1 MSNKI
6 PSQQIIGRLLSS
18 LRRSHKMSQAEL
30 ASKLG
35 IDTSLLTEI
44 ELGQKDL
51 DKTNLFKLEQIFGN
65 WTENEQ
71 IEKSIDFRIYGGFHL
86 NGTVT
91 TNTSKNGAMGLLC
104 AALLNKGTTILHGIP
119 RIEEVN
125 RIIEVFESIG
135 VKVEWLKPGTLRITP
150 PKELDLDKI
159 NRDSATKTR
168 TILMFLGPLVHLKK
182 HFLLPHSKGCSLGRR
197 TAIAHIYAFEEL
209 GVKIKS
215 RTNDY
220 EVQVKKLKPADIV
233 MYEAGDTSTENILL
247 AAAKI
252 PGKTVLRFVTSNYM
266 IQELCYFLVKC
277 GVKIEGIGTSTLVV
291 HGVKEINQDIE
302 YCNSEDPIESMMF
315 LSAAVV
321 TNSQITIER
330 CPIDFLSLELYKLKK
345 MGLKYKRSKI
355 YKSKNQQT
363 NLVDITVYPSTLKCP
378 EEKLHPLPYPG
389 INIDNLPFF
398 VPIAAVSKGETLIHD
413 WVYENRA
420 IYYMELTKL
429 GAKMILADPH
439 RVYIY
444 GPTNFKPA
452 QIVCPPA
459 LRPAMIILIAML
471 AANGVSILRNV
482 YSISRGY
489 EEIAERL
496 NKLGAKI
503 EVLSSF
509 N

>member
-1 MSNKI
+1 MFKEI
-6 PSQQIIGRLLSS
+6 ESQQVIGRLVAS
-18 LRRSHKMSQAEL
+18 LRKSHKMSQAEL

-35 IDTSLLTEI
+35 MDTSLLTEI

-51 DKTNLFKLEQIFGN
+51 DKSNLAKLEQIFGSL
-65 WTENEQ
+65 TENEQ
-71 IEKSIDFRIYGGFHL
+71 VDKSIDFKIYGGRQL
-86 NGTVT
+86 SGAVI

-104 AALLNKGTTILHGIP
+104 AALLNKGTTTLHGIP
-119 RIEEVN
+119 KIEEVN

-135 VKVEWLKPGTLRITP
+135 VKAEWLKPGTLRIVP

-168 TILMFLGPLVHLKK
+168 TILMFLGPLIHLKK
-182 HFLLPHSKGCSLGRR
+182 HFSLPHSKGCSLGRR

-220 EVQVKKLKPADIV
+220 EVQVKNLKPADIV

-266 IQELCYFLVKC
+266 VQELCYFLVKC

-291 HGVKEINQDIE
+291 YGVKEINKDIE
-302 YCNSEDPIESMMF
+302 YYNSEDPIESMMF
-315 LSAAVV
+315 LSAAIV

-345 MGLKYKRSKI
+345 MGLKYKQSKI

-363 NLVDITVYPSTLKCP
+363 NLVDITVYPSILKCP

-439 RVYIY
+439 RVYVY

-496 NKLGAKI
+496 NKLGARI
-503 EVLSSF
+503 EVLGS
-509 N
+509 